1 LITVK
6 ILGINR
12 SLRYSVRRV
21 VETAQ
26 MSLLYEFP
34 DLKINIIEIRDVDEI
49 LKYTPVLT
57 APGLVINEKLVF
69 NLWIPKKE
77 QVVTWLR
84 EAVREQLKAG
94 NKN

>member
-1 LITVK
+1 MIVVK
-6 ILGINR
+6 ILGINK

-21 VETAQ
+21 VETAH
-26 MSLLYEFP
+26 MSLLKEFP
-34 DLKINIIEIRDVDEI
+34 DLKINLIEIRDVDEI

-77 QVVTWLR
+77 QVIAWLR
-84 EAVREQLKAG
+84 EAVCK
-94 NKN
+94 